1 MDTDLSIALVHYP
14 VLNKNGETIAS
25 AITNLDLHDISR
37 SARTY
42 GVNTFYVVTPLVD
55 QRELARKII
64 DHWIEGFGGKYN
76 PDRKAAVELIKITD
90 SVEDAAADILERRSM
105 APKTVAT
112 SAKKASGSLEYHTFR
127 RMLADGSPYL
137 LLFGTAW
144 GLSGELTRKTDY
156 FLEPIAGTG
165 KYNHLS
171 VRSASAIIL
180 DRLLGREERQ
190 FQTT

>member
-1 MDTDLSIALVHYP
+1 VDVDLSIALVHYP

-42 GVNTFYVVTPLVD
+42 GVKTFYVVTPLVD

-64 DHWIEGFGGKYN
+64 DHWIDGFGGKYN
-76 PDRKAAVELIKITD
+76 PDRKAAVELIKITE
-90 SVEDAAADILERRSM
+90 SVEDAVADIRKRRAT

-112 SAKKASGSLEYHTFR
+112 SAKRSPGSLAYR
-127 RMLADGSPYL
+127 KLRSMLEDGNPYL

-144 GLSGELTRKTDY
+144 GLSSDLTRETDH
-156 FLEPIAGTG
+156 FLEPVAGAAA
-165 KYNHLS
+165 YNHLS

-180 DRLLGREERQ
+180 DRLLGRNEQQ
-190 FQTT
+190 FWTT